1 MDDAVENNLAECLA
15 AKGIKQS
22 QLARRFGLSRAHVSR
37 LVRGTVMPSL
47 GLALRFAKYFGRP
60 LDSIFALAETR
71 QQTISPAS
79 LGSVGEPTIKTTPRN
94 KKG

>member
-1 MDDAVENNLAECLA
+1 MDCSIKNKLNECLA
-15 AKGIKQS
+15 ARRINQS

-37 LVRGTVMPSL
+37 LVRGTVHPSL

-60 LDSIFALAETR
+60 LDSIFVLAVSG
-71 QQTISPAS
+71 QQTISQPPSVA
-79 LGSVGEPTIKTTPRN
+79 LGNQQQTTPRT